1 MFKASFT
8 AALTAVAAIVAFS
21 AASPAT
27 TSPRPVSGCVNQT
40 LSDGI
45 WGLKVTN
52 AVFGTDPSVAVAAY
66 GVTFTLSNVSK
77 QTQVPDSLG
86 VGLPQVVLKDGT
98 ILDVATDSQIA
109 YQDAITYTNFKP
121 GMQVSGTYWFR
132 TSDLTNRATSFLLP
146 VSATNTV
153 YHTPLG
159 YKLANPAF
167 SVDLSCNKSPS
178 PSPSS

>member
-1 MFKASFT
+1 MFKTPAIV
-8 AALTAVAAIVAFS
+8 AVTAVAAIVAFS

-52 AVFGTDPSVAVAAY
+52 VVFGTDPSVAVAAY
-66 GVTFTLSNVSK
+66 GVTFTLSNLSK

-86 VGLPQVVLKDGT
+86 IGLPQVVLKDGT
-98 ILDVATDSQIA
+98 ILEIATDSQIA

-121 GMQVSGTYWFR
+121 GMHVSGTYWFR
-132 TSDLTNRATSFLLP
+132 ASDQTNRAASFVLP

-153 YHTPLG
+153 YHTSLG
-159 YKLANPAF
+159 YKLTNPAF
-167 SVDLSCNKSPS
+167 SVDLTCNESSS